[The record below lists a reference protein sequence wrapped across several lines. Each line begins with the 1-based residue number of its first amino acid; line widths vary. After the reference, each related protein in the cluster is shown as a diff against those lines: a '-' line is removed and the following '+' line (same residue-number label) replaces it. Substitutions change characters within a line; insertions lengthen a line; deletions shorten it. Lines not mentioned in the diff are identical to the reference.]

1 MNGSLQAT
9 SIQIFEMNRIRQP
22 KKSRSNSVSS
32 VYSSTVSKKKAS
44 DSLVVDNEDDNTN
57 EGSGKDSKTQ
67 ANVCSLS
74 FLPSPIVVLYDIF
87 NFFPS
92 GVVVPKIGPGKS
104 DDLGAHSL
112 SDTFSLAKPVGK
124 VNQLDNSNRDAFNF
138 WKRRTKWKLLFV

>member
-1 MNGSLQAT
+1 MNGSLQAA
-9 SIQIFEMNRIRQP
+9 SIQIFKMNRIRQP

-74 FLPSPIVVLYDIF
+74 FLPSPTVLLYDIL
-87 NFFPS
+87 NLHQRRCGS
-92 GVVVPKIGPGKS
+92 K
-104 DDLGAHSL
+104 
-112 SDTFSLAKPVGK
+112 
-124 VNQLDNSNRDAFNF
+124 NRAGQI
-138 WKRRTKWKLLFV
+138 